1 MASTSVSRIV
11 PATPERVWELIGGF
25 DSLPDWM
32 PFIRASTLQERGRTR
47 RLATADGGEMVERL
61 MAFSEAERSY
71 SYAIVQGPFPVAG
84 YIGTLRVYPVAGQA
98 DAAEVVWSARFTS
111 AGGAT
116 DQEVVEL
123 FARAFRDGLEALG
136 RAVA

>member
-84 YIGTLRVYPVAGQA
+84 YIGTLRQVLKQG
-98 DAAEVVWSARFTS
+98 
-111 AGGAT
+111 
-116 DQEVVEL
+116 
-123 FARAFRDGLEALG
+123 
-136 RAVA
+136 